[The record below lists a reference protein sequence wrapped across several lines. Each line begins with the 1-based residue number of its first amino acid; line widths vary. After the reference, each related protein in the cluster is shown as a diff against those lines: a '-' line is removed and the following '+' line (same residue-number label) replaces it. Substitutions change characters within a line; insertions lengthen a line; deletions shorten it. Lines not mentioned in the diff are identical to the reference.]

1 VADKDVIG
9 KVDALMRRHAI
20 PLPGAGGDAADVPVL
35 TELIEPAGDP
45 ARPADSGPDLTEA
58 IYERVMKEVDGR
70 LVSGLAGLR
79 EELVRIVREAIRQEL
94 ERRHVK

>member
-9 KVDALMRRHAI
+9 KVDALMRRHSI

-35 TELIEPAGDP
+35 TDVIEPAADP
-45 ARPADSGPDLTEA
+45 TRAADTGPDLAEA
-58 IYERVMKEVDGR
+58 IFEQVMKEVDGR

-79 EELVRIVREAIRQEL
+79 EELTRSIREAIRQEL
-94 ERRHVK
+94 ERRQIK

>member
-35 TELIEPAGDP
+35 TDVIEPGAEP
-45 ARPADSGPDLTEA
+45 ARTADTGPDLSEA

-70 LVSGLAGLR
+70 LATGLAGLR
-79 EELVRIVREAIRQEL
+79 EELARTIREAIRQEL
-94 ERRHVK
+94 ERRNVK

>member
-9 KVDALMRRHAI
+9 KVDALMRRHTI
-20 PLPGAGGDAADVPVL
+20 PLPGAGGDAADVPLL
-35 TELIEPAGDP
+35 TDVIEPAADP
-45 ARPADSGPDLTEA
+45 ARAADTGHDLSEA

>member
-20 PLPGAGGDAADVPVL
+20 PLPGAGGDAADVPLL
-35 TELIEPAGDP
+35 TDVIEPA
-45 ARPADSGPDLTEA
+45 ADTGPDLSEA
-58 IYERVMKEVDGR
+58 IFERVMKEVDGR
-70 LVSGLAGLR
+70 LASSLAGLR
-79 EELVRIVREAIRQEL
+79 EELASTIREAIRQEL